1 MVLKVVFLWEVN
13 QPFHHK
19 QRGNVSSQFW
29 RINSLT
35 DLSTRFVYLVRSK
48 VDEKHF
54 REPGNIFHLIQSGGR
69 GTQAGGEDREIDL
82 LSRLHDLWDST
93 EFDWG
98 QEQSRTAVCRNL
110 SQAFTVTTFSHQSL
124 RLPDLNIYV
133 NQYPH
138 TVNVYRFQYRGIPPM
153 TKVLEIESCKHFLC
167 LLQFTQPKCSGWWQ
181 NCWANQKLTA
191 LSQRP
196 DMRWCMQGQG
206 VFPRKSSKYNGFHQ
220 LDFFSDWWYLWVM
233 TSRQVTLLE
242 SPSPSS
248 HWKESGRLLVIHMND
263 GATWPD
269 RVLNGTNQW
278 FHLLPH
284 KHRAINVVIRWENKL
299 LE

>member
-1 MVLKVVFLWEVN
+1 MFQVSFGGLIPWQTFQQDSYISSEAKLTRNIFENQETFSTLFKVVEEEPRLVGRTVKLTCSLVCTIYETRLNLIEDKNRVAQLFVGISLKRSLSSL
-13 QPFHHK
+13 FH
-19 QRGNVSSQFW
+19 
-29 RINSLT
+29 INHTVWLI
-35 DLSTRFVYLVRSK
+35 ST
-48 VDEKHF
+48 
-54 REPGNIFHLIQSGGR
+54 
-69 GTQAGGEDREIDL
+69 
-82 LSRLHDLWDST
+82 
-93 EFDWG
+93 
-98 QEQSRTAVCRNL
+98 
-110 SQAFTVTTFSHQSL
+110 
-124 RLPDLNIYV
+124 YV
-133 NQYPH
+133 NQNPNTFY
-138 TVNVYRFQYRGIPPM
+138 VYRFQYRGIPPM
-153 TKVLEIESCKHFLC
+153 TIVLDIESCKHFLC

-206 VFPRKSSKYNGFHQ
+206 VFPRKSGKYNGFHQ
-220 LDFFSDWWYLWVM
+220 LDLFSDWWYLWVM

-248 HWKESGRLLVIHMND
+248 LWKESGRLLVIHMND

-284 KHRAINVVIRWENKL
+284 KHRAINVVIRWKNKL
-299 LE
+299 QE